1 MLEREGKRADVWFI
15 YAQYTPALSFF
26 PLLIHVRQTL
36 TDHNMENKLL
46 TIILILKL
54 YF

>member
-15 YAQYTPALSFF
+15 YAQYTPALSFS
-26 PLLIHVRQTL
+26 LLIHVRQIL
-36 TDHNMENKLL
+36 IDHNMENKLL